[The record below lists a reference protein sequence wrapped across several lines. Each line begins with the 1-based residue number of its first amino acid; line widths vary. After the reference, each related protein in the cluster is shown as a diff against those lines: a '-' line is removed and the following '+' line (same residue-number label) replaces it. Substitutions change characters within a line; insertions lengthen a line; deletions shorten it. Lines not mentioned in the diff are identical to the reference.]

1 MNKNKFKGRPFRDED
16 IQIITEEVTYL
27 VQSGYRANDKTQIL
41 EGLEVALDGSD
52 RDEWKRWT
60 GMQLRS
66 VIDDLFYLGTP

>member
-1 MNKNKFKGRPFRDED
+1 MNDIKLRGRPFRDED

-27 VQSGYRANDKTQIL
+27 MENGYRAQDKAQVL

-60 GMQLRS
+60 GMRLRN
-66 VIDDLFYLGTP
+66 VIDELFELGTA

>member
-1 MNKNKFKGRPFRDED
+1 MNKNKFKGRPFRDVD